1 MILINRMM
9 NYLNWIR
16 IFLFI
21 RYIFVIYP
29 LIMHLSP
36 QFMWSYFE
44 DKVIPYNLSD
54 SSKLVLPKAKSSS
67 QGINSLRFGES
78 LLWNN
83 VSVSVKNCQSLNEF
97 KIELKN
103 LGNINCTYLMC
114 RWNIFWWLFSNFINL
129 TIYDISM

>member
-1 MILINRMM
+1 
-9 NYLNWIR
+9 
-16 IFLFI
+16 
-21 RYIFVIYP
+21 
-29 LIMHLSP
+29 
-36 QFMWSYFE
+36 MWSYFE

-114 RWNIFWWLFSNFINL
+114 R
-129 TIYDISM
+129 